1 MPRWKE
7 GMKEFTVVVN
17 HDDTRGNQCNIP
29 APVMRHLGDPVK
41 VKFVVEGKRIEIVP
55 AER

>member
-7 GMKEFTVVVN
+7 GTKEFTVAVSQ
-17 HDDTRGNQCNIP
+17 DDTRGNQCNIP
-29 APVMRHLGDPVK
+29 APVMRLLGDPMK

-55 AER
+55 AE